1 MLLLGYRD
9 PAVMYPVAFRRRA
22 VELVG
27 QGKRITYV
35 ASLLGIG
42 RITLQR
48 WLKMKELA
56 PPKMGP
62 KTNFYKLCPEKLAK
76 HVEMYPDAYQH
87 ERAKDLGVSAS
98 AVWYGLRRLG
108 IKKKPVVRRE
118 KR

>member
-1 MLLLGYRD
+1 MLIMTVTTVVTTATTI
-9 PAVMYPVAFRRRA
+9 AVGGVTTALFFRRRA

-62 KTNFYKLCPEKLAK
+62 KTNFYKLCPVTVAQ
-76 HVEMYPDAYQH
+76 AQ
-87 ERAKDLGVSAS
+87 A
-98 AVWYGLRRLG
+98 
-108 IKKKPVVRRE
+108 
-118 KR
+118 